1 MSTKTSTQSFFKS
14 GPAKRSSKTKIAP
27 AALDQQMLP
36 LSLRLTQ
43 PQLDGLNILR
53 QKTGLRQNELVRRAI
68 DEFLRKELA

>member
-1 MSTKTSTQSFFKS
+1 MSTKPRTQSFLKS
-14 GPAKRSSKTKIAP
+14 GPAKRSSKKIATVS
-27 AALDQQMLP
+27 LDQQMLP

-68 DEFLRKELA
+68 DEFLRKELV